1 MTRGSVK
8 EYLKA
13 VELRYRKAHR
23 KGKSRLLDQA
33 VQWRPG
39 SGQNM
44 RPVARGPA
52 RVELPAGQ
60 VAEGRIPLQA

>member
-23 KGKSRLLDQA
+23 KEKSRLLDEF
-33 VQWRPG
+33 VQVTGFHRRRP
-39 SGQNM
+39 SGYGHGATKRITQT
-44 RPVARGPA
+44 ARAGPRSMA
-52 RVELPAGQ
+52 RQ
-60 VAEGRIPLQA
+60 W